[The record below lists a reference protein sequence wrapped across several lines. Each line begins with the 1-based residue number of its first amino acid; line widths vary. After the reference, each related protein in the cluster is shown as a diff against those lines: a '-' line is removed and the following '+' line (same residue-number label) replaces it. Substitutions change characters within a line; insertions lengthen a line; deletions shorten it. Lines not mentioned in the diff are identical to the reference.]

1 MLLTAQLLFGVAF
14 LKYAIKVEI
23 CPPLIV
29 KYFLKKK
36 NHAKCSA
43 AVYLFI
49 IPEDNL
55 KSLFKEIHVLQYHY
69 LNIFAK
75 GIFLPSVSM
84 K

>member
-36 NHAKCSA
+36 FMQSA
-43 AVYLFI
+43 
-49 IPEDNL
+49 
-55 KSLFKEIHVLQYHY
+55 VLQSTY
-69 LNIFAK
+69 
-75 GIFLPSVSM
+75 S
-84 K
+84 